1 MSTICHRSHCR
12 GDQCHGRG
20 RWCFY
25 ARLRDGFPSNSW
37 FISHIRY
44 TAAFLYHLLT
54 RDIQRRTVKR
64 ILPSSSTAEVTSAS
78 TNVATDEDVQASLID
93 ESFSGRQQTSVQH
106 DTEVEEFQSEVRDF
120 IQNLCVPSTA
130 APVNT
135 AAYLFL
141 G

>member
-1 MSTICHRSHCR
+1 
-12 GDQCHGRG
+12 
-20 RWCFY
+20 
-25 ARLRDGFPSNSW
+25 
-37 FISHIRY
+37 
-44 TAAFLYHLLT
+44 
-54 RDIQRRTVKR
+54 
-64 ILPSSSTAEVTSAS
+64 VTSAS